1 MVRCK
6 SEHEY
11 LWCLKL
17 HCEDFLG
24 IISQIYALEERN
36 ITLGNKEM
44 EQQHTAYFTQT
55 LNNHLWKQILINSS
69 AQTLLWI
76 TNNPFM
82 RDIMLWY
89 INKNGET

>member
-1 MVRCK
+1 MVRCI

-24 IISQIYALEERN
+24 IISQIYTLEERN

-44 EQQHTAYFTQT
+44 QQHMAQNELKPT
-55 LNNHLWKQILINSS
+55 KCINE
-69 AQTLLWI
+69 Q
-76 TNNPFM
+76 
-82 RDIMLWY
+82 Y
-89 INKNGET
+89 I